1 VWKTGFVSLRW
12 HGQFAA
18 EQLVKKQLNWRPIL
32 SGDIVQFALDSQ
44 GAPRNPKKFKK
55 CPSMNYPQFDPLFIW
70 IL

>member
-1 VWKTGFVSLRW
+1 MIWTVYCGTA
-12 HGQFAA
+12 GQTILNCRP
-18 EQLVKKQLNWRPIL
+18 LV

-44 GAPRNPKKFKK
+44 GNPRNDKKFKK